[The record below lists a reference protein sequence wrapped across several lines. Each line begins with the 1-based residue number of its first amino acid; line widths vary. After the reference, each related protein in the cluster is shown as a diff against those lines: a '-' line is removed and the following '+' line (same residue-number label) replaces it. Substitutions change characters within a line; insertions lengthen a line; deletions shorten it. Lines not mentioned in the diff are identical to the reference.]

1 MLDLS
6 KLSVKELREL
16 RTNVNRWI
24 DVKGQ
29 SNAMSFTIGQEV
41 TVDHKKLR
49 GQICEVVKVNRTKVV
64 VDSPSM
70 GKVSVPMSMIEAA

>member
-1 MLDLS
+1 MDLS

-16 RTNVNRWI
+16 RTQVNRWMDI
-24 DVKGQ
+24 KGI
-29 SNAMSFTIGQEV
+29 SNAMSFVVGQEV
-41 TVDHKKLR
+41 TVDHNKLR

-70 GKVSVPMSMIEAA
+70 GKVSVPMSMLEAA

>member
-1 MLDLS
+1 MDLS

-16 RTNVNRWI
+16 RDNCTKWMDI
-24 DVKGQ
+24 KGI

-49 GQICEVVKVNRTKVV
+49 GQICEVVKINRSKVV
-64 VDSPSM
+64 LNSPTM

>member
-1 MLDLS
+1 MDLS

-16 RTNVNRWI
+16 RDNCTKWMDI
-24 DVKGQ
+24 KGI

-49 GQICEVVKVNRTKVV
+49 GQICEVVKINRSKVV
-64 VDSPSM
+64 LNSPSM

>member
-1 MLDLS
+1 MDLS
-6 KLSVKELREL
+6 KLSISELREL
-16 RTNVNRWI
+16 RSNVNQWI
-24 DVKGQ
+24 DMKGQ

-49 GQICEVVKVNRTKVV
+49 GQICEVVKINRSKVV
-64 VDSPSM
+64 LNSPSM

>member
-1 MLDLS
+1 MDLS

-16 RTNVNRWI
+16 RTQVNRWMDI
-24 DVKGQ
+24 KGI
-29 SNAMSFTIGQEV
+29 SNAMSFIVGQEV

-70 GKVSVPMSMIEAA
+70 GKVSVPMSMIVAA